1 MGQYIGFNIG
11 REEYV
16 VPILIVQEIMKPAQT
31 TVLPH
36 SRDFVMGIISL
47 RGKTITVID
56 LKQKLG
62 LFNANSQGEGNVI
75 VVNMGRI
82 TFGVKVDSITGVMNI
97 ENDSIVTEV
106 GFVGSNADECLK
118 GVANLGDNRMV
129 LVLDFTKLLSAEE
142 LSLIGEDIVNSECNI
157 DGDIVVTKRVTTMGG
172 DFFVKEVRDAVHKS
186 AANKGLDEKL
196 VIKLMENVNILMESF
211 AGGDIESAERAIAE
225 LSSFSDR
232 EMFSE
237 IGMMTRKLHDSIK
250 EFKQLLNPKLKNLAE
265 GEMSQATDKLEWVIT
280 KTEESANRT
289 INIAEKNQAKIDE
302 LLAAIDNLESSP
314 QSEET
319 SNALKD
325 FSSLLKTELNDMNND
340 FLEIMLAQE
349 FQDLTGQILRKV
361 IKLVRDMEDQLIKLV
376 MMFGVKV
383 DINKPEMQGAKT
395 EGELPGP
402 LTKPSESAVS
412 GQSDVDALLAEFGF

>member
-16 VPILIVQEIMKPAQT
+16 VPILIVQEIMKPTQT

-62 LFNANSQGEGNVI
+62 LFNAYSQGEGNVI
-75 VVNMGRI
+75 VINMGRI

-97 ENDSIVTEV
+97 DNDSIVTEV
-106 GFVGSNADECLK
+106 GFVGTNTDECLK
-118 GVANLGDNRMV
+118 GVANLGDDRMV
-129 LVLDFTKLLSAEE
+129 LVLDFTKLLTTEE
-142 LSLIGEDIVNSECNI
+142 ISLIGEDIVNSECTD
-157 DGDIVVTKRVTTMGG
+157 DGEVVVTKRITTMGG
-172 DFFVKEVRDAVHKS
+172 DFFVKEVKDAVHKS
-186 AANKGLDEKL
+186 AADKGLDQKL
-196 VIKLMENVNILMESF
+196 VIRLMENVNKLMESF
-211 AGGDIESAERAIAE
+211 ANGDIESAERAIDD
-225 LSSFSDR
+225 LSSFGDR

-237 IGMMTRKLHDSIK
+237 IGRMTRKLHDSIK
-250 EFKQLLNPKLKNLAE
+250 DFKQLLNPKLKTLAE
-265 GEMSQATDKLEWVIT
+265 GEMSEATDKLEWVIT
-280 KTEESANRT
+280 KTEESANKT

-302 LLAAIDNLESSP
+302 LLAAMDNLESSP

-319 SNALKD
+319 AAADKD
-325 FSSLLKTELNDMNND
+325 FSNLLKNELYDMNND
-340 FLEIMLAQE
+340 FLEIMMAQE

-361 IKLVRDMEDQLIKLV
+361 IKLVRDLEDQLVKLV

-383 DINKPEMQGAKT
+383 DGRQPEKPIEKT
-395 EGELPGP
+395 EGELLGP
-402 LTKPSESAVS
+402 QIKPSESAVS
-412 GQSDVDALLAEFGF
+412 DQGDVDALLAEFGF